1 MANKLVAV
9 YILVSIVVVAAT
21 MWVSLVAAEGDD
33 NESFK
38 SCYKEC
44 EDECKEE
51 GTNSEM
57 CEVKCNAK
65 CGVEEVTDKLKTTF
79 S

>member
-21 MWVSLVAAEGDD
+21 MWVSPVAAEGDD

-38 SCYKEC
+38 SCYK
-44 EDECKEE
+44 D
-51 GTNSEM
+51 EM

>member
-9 YILVSIVVVAAT
+9 YILVSIVVAAT
-21 MWVSLVAAEGDD
+21 MRVSPVAAAGDD

-44 EDECKEE
+44 DDECKEE

-57 CEVKCNAK
+57 CGVKCNAK
-65 CGVEEVTDKLKTTF
+65 CGAEEVTDKIKTTF